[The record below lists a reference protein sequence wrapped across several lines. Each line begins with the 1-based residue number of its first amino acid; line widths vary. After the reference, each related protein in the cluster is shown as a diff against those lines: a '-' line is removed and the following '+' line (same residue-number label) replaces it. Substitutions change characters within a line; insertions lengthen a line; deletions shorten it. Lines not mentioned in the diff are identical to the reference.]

1 MSFFNH
7 RIPLS
12 SSSSF
17 DKAILD
23 DYQTKTD
30 SNLKTSDKTIVGAIN
45 STKTQIDNAN
55 SQISDANAQI
65 NNAKAQIDNANTEIG
80 NANSKINNINV
91 QISSINTQIN
101 STISEADIN
110 TIINN
115 ALK

>member
-1 MSFFNH
+1 MGFFYNK
-7 RIPLS
+7 ITSCDNDNIIDPSVLEN
-12 SSSSF
+12 
-17 DKAILD
+17 
-23 DYQTKTD
+23 YQTKTD

-55 SQISDANAQI
+55 TQISDANAQI
-65 NNAKAQIDNANTEIG
+65 NNTNNQINSINT
-80 NANSKINNINV
+80 
-91 QISSINTQIN
+91 QISNINTQIN

>member
-7 RIPLS
+7 RIPSSS

-30 SNLKTSDKTIVGAIN
+30 SNLTTSDKTIVGAIN
-45 STKTQIDNAN
+45 NTSTQINDTNNQIN
-55 SQISDANAQI
+55 SINTQISN
-65 NNAKAQIDNANTEIG
+65 
-80 NANSKINNINV
+80 
-91 QISSINTQIN
+91 INTQIN

>member
-7 RIPLS
+7 RIP

-55 SQISDANAQI
+55 TQISN
-65 NNAKAQIDNANTEIG
+65 
-80 NANSKINNINV
+80 
-91 QISSINTQIN
+91 INTQIN

>member
-7 RIPLS
+7 RIP

-65 NNAKAQIDNANTEIG
+65 SN
-80 NANSKINNINV
+80 
-91 QISSINTQIN
+91 INTQIN
-101 STISEADIN
+101 STISETDIN

>member
-7 RIPLS
+7 RIP
-12 SSSSF
+12 SSSF

-23 DYQTKTD
+23 DYQTKID

-55 SQISDANAQI
+55 SQISN
-65 NNAKAQIDNANTEIG
+65 
-80 NANSKINNINV
+80 
-91 QISSINTQIN
+91 INTQIN

>member
-7 RIPLS
+7 RIPSS

-65 NNAKAQIDNANTEIG
+65 NNTNNQINSINT
-80 NANSKINNINV
+80 
-91 QISSINTQIN
+91 QISNINTQIN

>member
-7 RIPLS
+7 RIPSSSS

-45 STKTQIDNAN
+45 SNKTQIDNAN

-65 NNAKAQIDNANTEIG
+65 NNTNNQINSINT
-80 NANSKINNINV
+80 
-91 QISSINTQIN
+91 QISNINTQIN
-101 STISEADIN
+101 STISETDIN